1 MKSYTNEELCLI
13 WLDSFIGLE
22 YKHKHELYKYIDGK
36 SGIKS
41 LIENGKE
48 YIIKAV
54 GEKEYSTLVASANKS
69 YLDYVLKNL
78 DDRNIT
84 AVTIVSNNY
93 PQLLSE
99 VPCPPLVLYVKGRE
113 DILSGNNFAIVG
125 SRKSLPLSVS
135 IADNFTKEL
144 IDAGF
149 IPVTGIAEGID
160 SAVLKAAV
168 EKGAPVI
175 SVLGGGHDHVYPKS
189 NFELSEEV
197 AKVGALVSEYPPDVT
212 PKPYHFPIRN
222 RIIAGLAKGTL
233 VVSGAIKSGTLY
245 TAEYTEELGRYLF
258 VIPYNVGVQSGAGC
272 NELIK
277 RGAYLTDKPS
287 DILEFYGLEK
297 QEKKTSFTQEEKQI
311 INALSSGE
319 AHVEK
324 ISASLG
330 KRVFEIMPTLSML
343 EIKGVVAK
351 SGNVYSLLIN
361 VSEA

>member
-1 MKSYTNEELCLI
+1 MKSYTSEELCLI

-22 YKHKHELYKYIDGK
+22 YKHKCELYKYIDGK

-41 LIENGKE
+41 IIESGRE

-69 YLDYVLKNL
+69 YLDYVLKSL
-78 DDRNIT
+78 KDREIV
-84 AVTIVSNNY
+84 AVTNVSENY
-93 PQLLSE
+93 PSRLRE
-99 VPCPPLVLYVKGRE
+99 VPCPPLVLYVRGNEK
-113 DILSGNNFAIVG
+113 ILGGNNFAIVG

-160 SAVLKAAV
+160 TAVLKASV
-168 EKGAPVI
+168 EKGAPTI

-189 NFELSEEV
+189 NFELVKEV
-197 AKVGALVSEYPPDVT
+197 AKIGAVISEYPPEVT
-212 PKPYHFPIRN
+212 PKPYHFPVRN

-245 TAEYTEELGRYLF
+245 TAEYTEELGRNLF

-287 DILEFYGLEK
+287 DILEFYGISK
-297 QEKKTSFTQEEKQI
+297 QEKKENFTQEEMDI
-311 INALSSGE
+311 INALRGGE

-324 ISASLG
+324 ICADTG
-330 KRVFEIMPTLSML
+330 KRVFEITSILSML
-343 EIKGVVAK
+343 EIKGVVVK
-351 SGNVYSLLIN
+351 SGNVYSLLSN
-361 VSEA
+361 VTEA